1 MVAEVPYVEQ
11 VINEVLRIYPPA
23 VRYINI
29 TKIEVY
35 NKTMRYLKDILIKI
49 INEIICS
56 NNCENMH
63 FFNYHC

>member
-29 TKIEVY
+29 TKI
-35 NKTMRYLKDILIKI
+35 NILLGKPVAKKV
-49 INEIICS
+49 
-56 NNCENMH
+56 
-63 FFNYHC
+63 